1 MIIED
6 LRLVGLLVLG
16 VIVTVSIAGGLLLI
30 IAVHKVR
37 GIDIPQDASFSET
50 LLATPLAV
58 VVAIDLLDLAL
69 DVLAAPLSWAV
80 LDWLGLKALRGV
92 ATVEALI
99 PGTQLIPTLTLC
111 WLGVR
116 ILGNRQRGFGQSMI
130 GLESIS
136 AKS

>member
-1 MIIED
+1 MSIED
-6 LRLVGLLVLG
+6 LRLIGLLILG
-16 VIVTVSIAGGLLLI
+16 VIVTASIAGGLLVI
-30 IAVHKVR
+30 IGIHKVR

-50 LLATPLAV
+50 LLATPLAI

-92 ATVEALI
+92 AAVEALI
-99 PGTQLIPTLTLC
+99 PGTQLVPTLTLC

-116 ILGNRQRGFGQSMI
+116 ILGHRQRGLGQSMI

-136 AKS
+136 TKS